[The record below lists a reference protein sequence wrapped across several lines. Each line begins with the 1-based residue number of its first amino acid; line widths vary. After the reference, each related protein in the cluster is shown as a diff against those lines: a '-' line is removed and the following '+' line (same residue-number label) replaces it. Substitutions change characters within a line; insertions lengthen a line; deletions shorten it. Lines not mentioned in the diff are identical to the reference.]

1 MSRTVQPISDEDL
14 VLFHY
19 RDELP
24 RERMQEIEDALF
36 YDAGL
41 RLRLA
46 ALRET
51 LAAASDAWP
60 QPEADAGLEAR
71 VWERLAPA
79 LPKRVPSEKLSWL
92 DWRSWFSYPRN
103 SQIAFASMLLAAL
116 GIGYLLGRPAG
127 APVPD
132 EGLLAQ
138 DASRRVLA
146 AYLAAHLEDT
156 ERALLVASNSPDDG
170 AAASELAASLLDSNR
185 LYALAAERA
194 GKPALGQFLRELEPV
209 LIELANE
216 EGAIEPALGDEIRRR
231 DLTFKARAA
240 AALARNDA
248 TPPSTRQSL

>member
-24 RERMQEIEDALF
+24 RERMEEIEEALF

-51 LAAASDAWP
+51 LSAATEAWP

-79 LPKRVPSEKLSWL
+79 LPRRVRAPAAPTWL

-116 GIGYLLGRPAG
+116 GIGYLLGRPAPMP
-127 APVPD
+127 ADDP
-132 EGLLAQ
+132 LLAQ

-170 AAASELAASLLDSNR
+170 AAASELASSLLDTNR

-216 EGAIEPALGDEIRRR
+216 EGSIDPALGDEIRNR
-231 DLTFKARAA
+231 DLTFKTRAA

-248 TPPSTRQSL
+248 APPSTLQSL

>member
-1 MSRTVQPISDEDL
+1 MSHTLQPISDEDL

-19 RDELP
+19 RDELS
-24 RERMQEIEDALF
+24 RGRMDEIEEALF

-51 LAAASDAWP
+51 LAATAEAWP
-60 QPEADAGLEAR
+60 RPEADAGLEAR

-79 LPKRVPSEKLSWL
+79 LPARIEAEKPSWR
-92 DWRSWFSYPRN
+92 DWRNWFSAPFNTR
-103 SQIAFASMLLAAL
+103 IAFASMLLAAL

-127 APVPD
+127 VPAGD
-132 EGLLAQ
+132 RLLAQ
-138 DASRRVLA
+138 DASRRVLG

-156 ERALLVASNSPDDG
+156 ERALMVAANSPGDG
-170 AAASELAASLLDSNR
+170 AAASELAATLLDGNR

-194 GKPALGQFLRELEPV
+194 GKPQLGQFLRELEPV

-231 DLTFKARAA
+231 DLTFKTRAA
-240 AALARNDA
+240 AVLARNDA
-248 TPPSTRQSL
+248 AASAQTL

>member
-1 MSRTVQPISDEDL
+1 MSPTVQPISDEDL

-19 RDELP
+19 RDELS
-24 RERMQEIEDALF
+24 RERMQEIEEALF
-36 YDAGL
+36 FDAGL

-51 LAAASDAWP
+51 LAAVSEAWP
-60 QPEADAGLEAR
+60 RPETDAGLEAR

-79 LPKRVPSEKLSWL
+79 LPKRSVPEKTSWL
-92 DWRSWFSYPRN
+92 DWRSWFSAPRN
-103 SQIAFASMLLAAL
+103 SRIAFASMLLAAL
-116 GIGYLLGRPAG
+116 GIGYLLGRPG
-127 APVPD
+127 PAPMD
-132 EGLLAQ
+132 ESLLAQ

-156 ERALLVASNSPDDG
+156 ERALLVAANSPDDG
-170 AAASELAASLLDSNR
+170 AAASELAAALLDSNR

-194 GKPALGQFLRELEPV
+194 DKPALGEFLRELEPV

-216 EGAIEPALGDEIRRR
+216 DGAIEPALGDEIRRR
-231 DLTFKARAA
+231 DLTFKTRAA

-248 TPPSTRQSL
+248 APPSTLQSL

>member
-1 MSRTVQPISDEDL
+1 MNSAVQPISDEDL

-19 RDELP
+19 RDELS
-24 RERMQEIEDALF
+24 RERMQEIEEALF
-36 YDAGL
+36 LDAGL

-51 LAAASDAWP
+51 LATASEAWP

-71 VWERLAPA
+71 IWERLAPA
-79 LPKRVPSEKLSWL
+79 LPKRRAPEPPSWL
-92 DWRSWFSYPRN
+92 DWRSWFCAPRN
-103 SQIAFASMLLAAL
+103 SRIAFASLLLAAL
-116 GIGYLLGRPAG
+116 GIGYLLGRPSQP
-127 APVPD
+127 APD
-132 EGLLAQ
+132 GEHLLAE

-156 ERALLVASNSPDDG
+156 ERALLVASNSPGDG
-170 AAASELAASLLDSNR
+170 RAASELAVALLDSNR

-216 EGAIEPALGDEIRRR
+216 DGSIEPGLGDEIRRR
-231 DLTFKARAA
+231 DLTFKTRAA
-240 AALARNDA
+240 AALARNEA
-248 TPPSTRQSL
+248 APSTLQSL